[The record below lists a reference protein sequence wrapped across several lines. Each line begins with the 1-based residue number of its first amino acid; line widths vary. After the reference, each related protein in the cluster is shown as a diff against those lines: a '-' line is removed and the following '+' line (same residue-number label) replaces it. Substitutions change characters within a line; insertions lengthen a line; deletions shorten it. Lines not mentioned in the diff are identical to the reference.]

1 MKILVVDDE
10 QVLVKGLKFNLEHEG
25 YQVITGYDGVQAVE
39 LARQE
44 RPDLILLDVMM
55 PKLDGLQAC
64 MQIRTFSDV
73 PVILLTAKS
82 EDMDKIMGF
91 ECGIDDYVTKPFNV
105 LELKAR
111 VKALLRRT
119 GGKGQAAGYR
129 DPEDLLQAG
138 HIQLNR
144 AARELKR
151 EGIPVE
157 LTAKEFDL
165 LWLLMSHPGRVYSR
179 EQLLDQVW
187 GYEYQGDYRTV
198 DVHIRRLREKAEL
211 VPASP
216 QYILTKWG
224 VGYYFRGEE
233 RPGGAQP

>member
-10 QVLVKGLKFNLEHEG
+10 AVLVKGLKFNLENEG
-25 YQVITGYDGVQAVE
+25 YQVLTGSNGTEAVA

-55 PKLDGLQAC
+55 PEVDGLHAC
-64 MQIRTFSDV
+64 MQIRSFSNV
-73 PVILLTAKS
+73 PIIMLTAKG
-82 EDMDKIMGF
+82 EDLDKIMGF
-91 ECGIDDYVTKPFNV
+91 ECGADDYVTKPFNV

-111 VKALLRRT
+111 VKALLRR
-119 GGKGQAAGYR
+119 AAARPSGDDWH
-129 DPEDLLQAG
+129 DPDETIQIG
-138 HIQLNR
+138 HILLDRVSRNVR
-144 AARELKR
+144 R
-151 EGIPVE
+151 EGLWVE
-157 LTAKEFDL
+157 LTAREFDL
-165 LWLLMSHPGRVYSR
+165 LELLMSHPGRVFSR

-198 DVHIRRLREKAEL
+198 DVHIRRLREKVEL

-224 VGYYFRGEE
+224 VGYYFRKE
-233 RPGGAQP
+233 